1 MSQFLDFHY
10 PVSEIFFRILG
21 DSHRLSGNGT
31 LSLAGNPEKNVTS
44 GLMNSFW
51 QLEAAPGK
59 AVSCHKCAAY
69 IKLATL
75 HVIGSQNYHLLQ
87 L

>member
-69 IKLATL
+69 KT
-75 HVIGSQNYHLLQ
+75 GSTTCNWFVNYQLLQ